1 MAAMI
6 SSFSDGAVLRSMSA
20 SGSCMS
26 ASVGGGGL
34 FRTSLK
40 CSAHLA
46 SFSASVVRSYPWLSI
61 IGKSVVPQYLPLSNF
76 VILSTFPYSPL
87 LAASSA

>member
-6 SSFSDGAVLRSMSA
+6 SLFSGGAVLRSRSA

-26 ASVGGGGL
+26 VSVGGGGV

-40 CSAHLA
+40 CPAHLA
-46 SFSASVVRSYPWLSI
+46 SFSATVVRSHPWLSI
-61 IGKSVVPQYLPLSNF
+61 IGKSVVTRY
-76 VILSTFPYSPL
+76 L
-87 LAASSA
+87 LANV

>member
-6 SSFSDGAVLRSMSA
+6 SLFSGGAVLRSRSA

-26 ASVGGGGL
+26 VSVGGGGL

-46 SFSASVVRSYPWLSI
+46 SFSATVVRSHP
-61 IGKSVVPQYLPLSNF
+61 
-76 VILSTFPYSPL
+76 
-87 LAASSA
+87 